1 VPKVEPD
8 ELRARVAQ
16 RIREAAKHKGVALTR
31 MADEAGVSRVHL
43 WTILNGESAASLD
56 FIAKIAMALNADPDE
71 LVRRY
76 RKPKVPGE

>member
-16 RIREAAKHKGVALTR
+16 RIREAAKRKGVALTR
-31 MADEAGVSRVHL
+31 MADEAGVSRAHL

-76 RKPKVPGE
+76 RKPR